1 MKKLKWTLIV
11 ICMLGIVIGS
21 SAQERVSAQPIIL
34 EKKSDRLTEAT
45 RWSKNSSNDWIDNKN
60 MQSTTKLSDISSMT
74 DNFYGCKH
82 FNIDTWVKS
91 ILL

>member
-1 MKKLKWTLIV
+1 
-11 ICMLGIVIGS
+11 
-21 SAQERVSAQPIIL
+21 
-34 EKKSDRLTEAT
+34 
-45 RWSKNSSNDWIDNKN
+45 